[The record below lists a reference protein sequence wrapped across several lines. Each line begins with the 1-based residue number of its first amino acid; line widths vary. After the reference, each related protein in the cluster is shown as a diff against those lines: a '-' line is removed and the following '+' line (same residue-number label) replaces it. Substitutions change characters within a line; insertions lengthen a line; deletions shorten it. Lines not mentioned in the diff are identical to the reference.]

1 MDQDLLYRLSAVT
14 EAAALAGYAWLGRG
28 DKNAADQAAVVA
40 MRDLLNQS
48 PIDGRI
54 VIGEGEIDEAPM
66 LYIGEHL
73 GRGGVAVDI
82 AVDPIEG
89 TRMTAMGQANALVV
103 LAAGARGSFL
113 SAPDMYM
120 EKLVVGQGAKGSI
133 DLQRSLADNARAVAK
148 ALGKPLSE
156 LTVATLAKPRHEA
169 VIAELHRLGAR
180 VFAFPDGDVAASV
193 LACLP
198 DTGIDMMYCI
208 GGAPEGVISAAVAR
222 SLGGDM
228 QGRLLLRS
236 EAKGASPANDAAS
249 EQEARRCREMGVVA
263 GAALTL
269 EEMVRS
275 DDIAF
280 LATGITGGE
289 LLEGVRRY
297 DDGRLTTETLVICGH
312 TKAVR
317 RIRAQH

>member
-48 PIDGRI
+48 PLDGRI

-66 LYIGEHL
+66 LYIGEQL

-103 LAAGARGSFL
+103 LAVGARGSFL

-120 EKLVVGQGAKGSI
+120 EKLVVGQGARGVI
-133 DLQRSLADNARAVAK
+133 ELQRPLADNARVVAQ

-169 VIAELHRLGAR
+169 VIAELHRLGVR

-236 EAKGASPANDAAS
+236 EAKGAGPANDAAS
-249 EQEARRCREMGVVA
+249 ELEAHRCREMGVVA
-263 GAALTL
+263 GAVLTL

-297 DDGRLTTETLVICGH
+297 DDGRLTTETLVICGR
-312 TKAVR
+312 TQAVR